1 LCGNIFDNRTLEK
14 ENQGKNAELFPR
26 IPKNSCRIMDLGAVY
41 TCFMD
46 TLSGAVERITYYNA
60 ENGYTVLRLRPDSK
74 LAQRFAHKS
83 SLSAD
88 GLATV
93 VGNLPELSP
102 GEHLRLQ
109 GQWDNHPKH
118 GPQFKA
124 EVCEQTLP
132 ATVAGIQ
139 GYLGSGMIKGIG
151 PRFAERIVGRFKE
164 DTFNIIETTPELLLE
179 VPGIGVDRTKK
190 ITTAWQEQKQVK
202 EIMVFL
208 HGHGVSTNLAVK
220 IYKTYGDAAL
230 ETVQKNPY
238 QLERDIYGVG
248 FKTADRIAQALG
260 LPPEHPSRIEA
271 GIVFALNE
279 MINDGH
285 VYAPKELLAQRAIE
299 LLEISP
305 ELISPAL
312 ERLAQDDRIRPE
324 MLPLNS
330 KNEGGPTQV
339 VADSQATYG
348 GTPVIYLTPLYLGEK
363 GVAEHLRTLSNPKAS
378 LSSQAA
384 FPDQTLSEEQQ
395 AAVNMALTHPVSILT
410 GGPGTGKTTCL
421 KALITTLE
429 AQHKKVA
436 LASPTGRAAKRLSEA
451 TGHPAST
458 IHRLLEFSPMDGF
471 KHNAENPLDL
481 DFLVV
486 DEASM
491 LDLLLTNHLLKA
503 VRPGTHV
510 LFVGDVDQLPSVGA
524 GDVLRNIISSGIAP
538 VIRLNTIFRQ
548 AANSKIITN
557 AHLINQG
564 KFPIFSKEEGDFFLF
579 AAEDAASAADWI
591 VTVVTERIPQ
601 KFGFDAIRDIQV
613 LAPIYR
619 GPAGVIALN
628 ERLQEKLNPP
638 ANNKPERKLFGTTFR
653 LGDKV
658 MQTQNNYDKDVY
670 NGDIGFI
677 SSMDITEQTVV
688 VDFDGRSATYDWS
701 DADQLTLA
709 YVVSVHKAQGSEF
722 PVVVMP
728 IVTPHYTMLQ
738 RNLLYTAITRARKL
752 CVLAGS
758 RKAIAMAVK
767 NNKVAHRF
775 TALEWRLGK

>member
-1 LCGNIFDNRTLEK
+1 
-14 ENQGKNAELFPR
+14 
-26 IPKNSCRIMDLGAVY
+26 
-41 TCFMD
+41 MD
-46 TLSGAVERITYYNA
+46 TLSGAVERITFYNP
-60 ENGYTVLRLRPDSK
+60 ENGYTVLRLRPDTTM
-74 LAQRFAHKS
+74 AHRFTNKS
-83 SLSAD
+83 SLNSD

-93 VGNLPELSP
+93 VGSLPELSP

-151 PRFAERIVGRFKE
+151 PRFAERIVERFKE
-164 DTFNIIETTPELLLE
+164 ETFNVIESTPGRLLE
-179 VPGIGVDRTKK
+179 VPGIGEDRKQK
-190 ITTAWQEQKQVK
+190 ITTAWKEQKQVK

-220 IYKTYGDAAL
+220 IYKTYGDASL
-230 ETVQKNPY
+230 EIVQKNPY

-299 LLEISP
+299 LLEVSQ
-305 ELISPAL
+305 ELIAPAL
-312 ERLAQDDRIRPE
+312 ERLAQDERIRPE
-324 MLPLNS
+324 MIPLHS
-330 KNEGGPTQV
+330 KNDKGKQAVSE
-339 VADSQATYG
+339 SQAMY
-348 GTPVIYLTPLYLGEK
+348 GTPVIYLTPLYFGEK
-363 GVAEHLRTLSNPKAS
+363 GVAERL
-378 LSSQAA
+378 
-384 FPDQTLSEEQQ
+384 QTLASAASQEQTLNHSLFPVENLSAEQQ
-395 AAVNMALTHPVSILT
+395 AAVNMALTHPLSILT

-421 KALITTLE
+421 KALIATISE
-429 AQHKKVA
+429 QRKRFA

-451 TGHPAST
+451 TGQPAST
-458 IHRLLEFSPMDGF
+458 IHRLLEFSPVEGF
-471 KHNAENPLDL
+471 KHNDENPLDL

-491 LDLLLTNHLLKA
+491 LDLLLMNHLLKA

-510 LFVGDVDQLPSVGA
+510 LFVGDIDQLPSVGA
-524 GDVLRNIISSGIAP
+524 GDVLRNMISSGVAP
-538 VIRLNTIFRQ
+538 ITRLNSIFRQ
-548 AANSKIITN
+548 AADSKIITN

-564 KFPIFSKEEGDFFLF
+564 KFPIFSKGDGDFFLF
-579 AAEDAASAADWI
+579 PAEDAAGAADWI
-591 VTVVTERIPQ
+591 VDIVSERIPQ
-601 KFGFDAIRDIQV
+601 KFGFDAVRDIQV
-613 LAPIYR
+613 LSPIYR

-638 ANNKPERKLFGTTFR
+638 ANNKLERKLYGTIFR

-670 NGDIGFI
+670 NGDIGFV
-677 SSMDITEQTVV
+677 SSIDVVEQTLVL
-688 VDFDGRSATYDWS
+688 DFDGRTAIYDWS

-709 YVVSVHKAQGSEF
+709 YVVSIHKAQGSEF

-728 IVTPHYTMLQ
+728 IVTQHYTMLQ

-758 RKAIAMAVK
+758 PRAISMAVR
-767 NNKVAHRF
+767 NNKVAQRF
-775 TALEWRLGK
+775 TALEWRLAEK

>member
-1 LCGNIFDNRTLEK
+1 
-14 ENQGKNAELFPR
+14 
-26 IPKNSCRIMDLGAVY
+26 MDS
-41 TCFMD
+41 
-46 TLSGAVERITYYNA
+46 LSGSVERITFYNP
-60 ENGYTVLRLRPDSK
+60 ENGYTVLRLRPDSR
-74 LAQRFAHKS
+74 LGHRFTGRS
-83 SLSAD
+83 SLSAE

-93 VGNLPELSP
+93 VGNLPEVSP
-102 GEHLRLQ
+102 GEHLSLQ

-124 EVCEQTLP
+124 EICEQTLP
-132 ATVAGIQ
+132 ATIAGIE

-151 PRFAERIVGRFKE
+151 PRLAERIVGKFKE
-164 DTFNIIETTPELLLE
+164 ETFDVIERTPERLLE
-179 VPGIGVDRTKK
+179 VPGIGMDRTQR
-190 ITTAWQEQKQVK
+190 ITVAWEEQKQVK

-279 MINDGH
+279 MIEDGH
-285 VYAPKELLAQRAIE
+285 VYAPREALEERALELLGVPQ
-299 LLEISP
+299 
-305 ELISPAL
+305 ELIAPAI

-324 MLPLNS
+324 LIPLL
-330 KNEGGPTQV
+330 KEIDGKGTRV
-339 VADSQATYG
+339 VAEAQAAYAY
-348 GTPVIYLTPLYLGEK
+348 GTPVIYLTPLYFGEK
-363 GVAEHLRTLSNPKAS
+363 GVAERLRALVTATISSKEIRQAVFPLANLSA
-378 LSSQAA
+378 
-384 FPDQTLSEEQQ
+384 EQN
-395 AAVNMALTHPVSILT
+395 AAVDMALAHPVSILT

-421 KALITTLE
+421 KALIEALA
-429 AQHKKVA
+429 AQHKQFA

-451 TGHPAST
+451 TGHSAST
-458 IHRLLEFSPMDGF
+458 IHRLLEYSPVDGF
-471 KHNAENPLDL
+471 KHNADNPLDL

-503 VRPGTHV
+503 VRPGTHI

-524 GDVLRNIISSGIAP
+524 GDVLRDLINSGVAP
-538 VIRLNTIFRQ
+538 VTRLNTIFRQ
-548 AANSKIITN
+548 AADSKIITN

-564 KFPIFSKEEGDFFLF
+564 KFPLFSQGSGDFFLF
-579 AAEDAASAADWI
+579 PADDAAGAADWI
-591 VTVVTERIPQ
+591 IAIVAERIPQ
-601 KFGFDAIRDIQV
+601 KFGFDSIRDIQV

-628 ERLQEKLNPP
+628 ERLQDKLNPP
-638 ANNKPERKLFGTTFR
+638 AASKPERKLFGTIFR

-677 SSMDITEQTVV
+677 RSMDAIEQRLA
-688 VDFDGRSATYDWS
+688 VDFDGRSVTYDWS
-701 DADQLTLA
+701 DVDELTLA

-728 IVTPHYTMLQ
+728 IVTQHYTMLQ
-738 RNLLYTAITRARKL
+738 RNLLYTAITRASKL

-758 RKAIAMAVK
+758 RRAISMAVR
-767 NNKVAHRF
+767 NNKVANRF
-775 TALEWRLGK
+775 TALEWRLGKDL

>member
-1 LCGNIFDNRTLEK
+1 
-14 ENQGKNAELFPR
+14 
-26 IPKNSCRIMDLGAVY
+26 
-41 TCFMD
+41 MD
-46 TLSGAVERITYYNA
+46 TLSGAVERITYYNP
-60 ENGYTVLRLRPDSK
+60 ENGYSVLRLRPDTQ
-74 LAQRFAHKS
+74 LGQRLTNKS
-83 SLSAD
+83 SLNSE

-109 GQWDNHPKH
+109 GQWDNHPRH
-118 GPQFKA
+118 GLQFKA

-132 ATVAGIQ
+132 ATIAGIQ

-151 PRFAERIVGRFKE
+151 PRFAERIVSHFKE
-164 DTFNIIETTPELLLE
+164 ETFNVIETTPERLLE
-179 VPGIGVDRTKK
+179 VPGIGEERTKK
-190 ITTAWQEQKQVK
+190 IIAAWDEQKQVK

-260 LPPEHPSRIEA
+260 LPADHPSRIEA

-279 MINDGH
+279 TINEGH
-285 VYAPKELLAQRAIE
+285 VYAPQELLTQRATE
-299 LLEISP
+299 LLEVP
-305 ELISPAL
+305 QELIPPAL
-312 ERLAQDDRIRPE
+312 ERLTQDDRIRPE
-324 MLPLNS
+324 MIPLNNKKDKVTS
-330 KNEGGPTQV
+330 KAISESL
-339 VADSQATYG
+339 ASY
-348 GTPVIYLTPLYLGEK
+348 GTPVIYLTPLYFGEQ
-363 GVAEHLRTLSNPKAS
+363 GVAERIKALVGTASKAINHVLFPAENLSAQS
-378 LSSQAA
+378 GGLSAQNSG
-384 FPDQTLSEEQQ
+384 LSEEQQ
-395 AAVNMALTHPVSILT
+395 AAIHMALTNPVSILT

-421 KALITTLE
+421 KELITTLE

-458 IHRLLEFSPMDGF
+458 IHRLLEYSPIDGF
-471 KHNAENPLDL
+471 QYNEEHPLDL

-503 VRPGTHV
+503 VRAGTHV

-524 GDVLRNIISSGIAP
+524 GDVLRNLISSGIAP
-538 VIRLNTIFRQ
+538 VARLTTIFRQ

-564 KFPIFSKEEGDFFLF
+564 KFPVFSQGEGDFFF
-579 AAEDAASAADWI
+579 FPAEDAESAGDWVI
-591 VTVVTERIPQ
+591 QVVTERIPQ
-601 KFGFDAIRDIQV
+601 KFGFNAMRDIQV
-613 LAPIYR
+613 LSPIYR
-619 GPAGVIALN
+619 GPAGVSALN
-628 ERLQEKLNPP
+628 ERLQEKLNPF
-638 ANNKPERKLFGTTFR
+638 ANNKPERKLYGTIFR

-677 SSMDITEQTVV
+677 QSMDLTEQTLS

-722 PVVVMP
+722 PVVVLP
-728 IVTPHYTMLQ
+728 IVTQHYMMLQ

-752 CVLAGS
+752 CVLVGS
-758 RKAIAMAVK
+758 RRAIGMAVK
-767 NNKVAHRF
+767 NNKVAQRF
-775 TALEWRLGK
+775 TALEWRLGR

>member
-1 LCGNIFDNRTLEK
+1 
-14 ENQGKNAELFPR
+14 
-26 IPKNSCRIMDLGAVY
+26 
-41 TCFMD
+41 MD
-46 TLSGAVERITYYNA
+46 TFSGAVERITYYNP
-60 ENGYTVLRLRPDSK
+60 ENGYTVLRLRPDTK
-74 LAQRFAHKS
+74 MANRFTNKS
-83 SLSAD
+83 SLNAD

-93 VGNLPELSP
+93 VGTLPELSP

-151 PRFAERIVGRFKE
+151 PKFAERIVGLFKE
-164 DTFNIIETTPELLLE
+164 ETFTVIEETPQRLLE
-179 VPGIGVDRTKK
+179 VPGIGEERVRK
-190 ITTAWQEQKQVK
+190 ITSAWKEQKQVK

-220 IYKTYGDAAL
+220 IYKTYGDASL

-260 LPPEHPSRIEA
+260 LPAEHPSRIEA

-279 MINDGH
+279 MINEGH
-285 VYAPKELLAQRAIE
+285 VYVPRELLAQKAIE
-299 LLEISP
+299 LLAVP
-305 ELISPAL
+305 QELIAPAL
-312 ERLAQDDRIRPE
+312 ERLAQDERIRPE
-324 MLPLNS
+324 MIPLDE
-330 KNEGGPTQV
+330 KKVQGGKV
-339 VADSQATYG
+339 SEAQAMYG
-348 GTPVIYLTPLYLGEK
+348 MPVIYLTPLYFGEK
-363 GVAEHLRTLSNPKAS
+363 GVAERLRTLAS
-378 LSSQAA
+378 ATSQEKTINHSL
-384 FPDQTLSEEQQ
+384 FPVENLSEEQQ
-395 AAVNMALTHPVSILT
+395 AAVNMALTHPLSILT

-421 KALITTLE
+421 KALISTLVE
-429 AQHKKVA
+429 QHKSFA

-458 IHRLLEFSPMDGF
+458 IHRLLEFSPVEGF
-471 KHNAENPLDL
+471 KHDEANPLDL

-486 DEASM
+486 DESSM
-491 LDLLLTNHLLKA
+491 LDLLLMNNLLKA

-524 GDVLRNIISSGIAP
+524 GDVLRDIIHSGMAP
-538 VIRLNTIFRQ
+538 VTRLNSIFRQ
-548 AANSKIITN
+548 AADSAIITN

-564 KFPIFSKEEGDFFLF
+564 KFPKFAKGEGDFFLF
-579 AAEDAASAADWI
+579 PAEDATSAADWI
-591 VTVVTERIPQ
+591 VEVVSERIPQ
-601 KFGFDAIRDIQV
+601 KFGFNAVRDVQV

-619 GPAGVIALN
+619 GPAGVVALN

-638 ANNKPERKLFGTTFR
+638 AGNKPERKLYGTIFR

-670 NGDIGFI
+670 NGDIGFVNSI
-677 SSMDITEQTVV
+677 DVVEQTLV
-688 VDFDGRSATYDWS
+688 VDFDGRTATYDWS

-709 YVVSVHKAQGSEF
+709 YVVSIHKAQGSEF

-728 IVTPHYTMLQ
+728 IVTQHYTMLQ

-758 RKAIAMAVK
+758 TRAISMAVR
-767 NNKVAHRF
+767 NNKVSQRF
-775 TALEWRLGK
+775 TALEWRLNTRKERG